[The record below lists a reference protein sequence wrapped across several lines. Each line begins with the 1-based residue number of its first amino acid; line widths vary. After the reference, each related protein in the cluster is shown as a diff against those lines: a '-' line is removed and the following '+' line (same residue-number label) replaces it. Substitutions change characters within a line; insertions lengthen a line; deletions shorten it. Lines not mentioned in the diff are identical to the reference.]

1 MSVSGS
7 LQEKRGKYYAV
18 LNLTTKDGVRKQKWI
33 CTDLPVRGNK
43 KRAEE
48 FLRKQ
53 LSEYNGRG
61 YYYSDMTVDEY
72 FETWLEDIE
81 GEVKPNTFLNYKGNM
96 ENHIIPYFREHRI
109 PLQELTTFD
118 LEDYYKSGVQC
129 KGASRSLSPMTIKH
143 HHQNISKA
151 LTDAVR
157 RGLIMSNPAHLA
169 KTPKAERYKA
179 TFLNLREVEEL
190 IDLFR
195 GSTIEIPVT
204 LCAVYGFR
212 RSEVLG
218 LEWRAVDFDRRSITI
233 EQTLQQGIGGS
244 YISEPK
250 TESSYRTLP
259 MTDDIYELLW
269 DHKRKQARRKKM
281 MGEYYNDT
289 NFVCTRE
296 NGDVIQPNYLTV
308 MFHSV
313 LEKSD
318 LPMIRLHDLRHSV
331 ASNLIDAG
339 FSVVQVQE
347 WMGHSETSTTL
358 NIYSHASKRSKMQI
372 ADALQDM
379 LHVYDKSDSDVR
391 QR

>member
-1 MSVSGS
+1 MAVTGSV
-7 LQEKRGKYYAV
+7 QEKYGKYYAV
-18 LNLTTKDGVRKQKWI
+18 LNFRDKHGNRKQKWI
-33 CTDLPVRGNK
+33 CSNLPVKGNK

-48 FLRKQ
+48 FLRQQ
-53 LSEYNGRG
+53 LSIFDGRRL
-61 YYYSDMTVDEY
+61 YYSDMTVDEY
-72 FETWLEDIE
+72 FEAWLEDIRE
-81 GEVKPNTFLNYKGNM
+81 EVKPNTYLNYKGNM

-109 PLQELTTFD
+109 PLQDLTTFD

-129 KGASRSLSPMTIKH
+129 KGAGRSLSPMTIKH

-195 GSTIEIPVT
+195 GSTIDIPVT

-218 LEWRAVDFDRRSITI
+218 LTWHAVDFDKRSITV

-244 YISEPK
+244 YISTPK

-269 DHKRKQARRKKM
+269 EHKRRQNRRKKM

-289 NFVCTRE
+289 DFVCTRE

-308 MFHSV
+308 MFHSI
-313 LEKSD
+313 LERSD
-318 LPMIRLHDLRHSV
+318 LPLIRLHDLRHSV

-358 NIYSHASKRSKMQI
+358 DIYSHATKRSKMQI

-379 LHVYDKSDSDVR
+379 LRVYEKSDTSVR
-391 QR
+391 NG